1 MPAALSRRRK
11 YMTDLKKFRGVVP
24 PLVTPVTPGGS
35 LDEPAVGRIIDHL
48 VAGGVDGVFILGT
61 TGESASVPM
70 EMRRRFARVAAGH
83 LRGRAL
89 LYVGIGDN
97 CFANSVAAAA
107 DAFGHGADAVVAQ
120 LPSYY
125 PLKPDE
131 MFAYYSSLADRLEG
145 PLLLYNIPIT
155 THMSIPVDVVVRLAS
170 HPRIV
175 GFKDSENNADRM
187 DEIAGR
193 LLGREA
199 FSLFVGVGVL
209 SARGLLMGLDGVVPS
224 SGNVEPRSW
233 RAMCDAAGR
242 GDRAGVERLQIEVN
256 RLAQVFQRDRTLGQS
271 LAALKAAMSIL
282 GLCGNLMLP
291 PLQPVSSE
299 AVDAIRT
306 ELTDLGLC
314 PSASCQADDSN

>member
-1 MPAALSRRRK
+1 MN
-11 YMTDLKKFRGVVP
+11 DLKKFRGVVP
-24 PLVTPVTPGGS
+24 PLVTPVTPDGS
-35 LDEPAVGRIIDHL
+35 LDEAAVGRIIDHL

-70 EMRRRFARVAAGH
+70 EMRSRFARIAAEH

-107 DAFGHGADAVVAQ
+107 DAFSHGADAVVAQ

-125 PLKPDE
+125 PLNPDE
-131 MFAYYSSLADRLEG
+131 VFAYYNSLADRLAG
-145 PLLLYNIPIT
+145 PLFLYNIPMT

-187 DEIAGR
+187 YEVAGR

-209 SARGLLMGLDGVVPS
+209 SACGLLMGMDGVVPS
-224 SGNVEPRSW
+224 SGNVAPRSW
-233 RAMCDAAGR
+233 RAMCDAATR
-242 GDRAGVERLQIEVN
+242 GDRAEVERLQIEVN

-271 LAALKAAMSIL
+271 LAALKAVMSIL
-282 GLCGNLMLP
+282 GLCGTSMLP

-306 ELTDLGLC
+306 DLTALGLC
-314 PSASCQADDSN
+314 TADSRPTEGSN